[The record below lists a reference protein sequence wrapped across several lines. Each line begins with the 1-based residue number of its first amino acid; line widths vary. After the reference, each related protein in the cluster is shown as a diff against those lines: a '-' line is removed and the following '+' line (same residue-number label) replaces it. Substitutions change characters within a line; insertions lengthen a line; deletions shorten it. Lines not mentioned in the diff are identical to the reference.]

1 MLLPFTIVNSPLKSC
16 FDTVTT
22 MFGIEVPSYANNVI
36 SNINSK
42 YEILGVHYLEGIQE
56 VGWAEVILR
65 VNMQNHFTTLLS
77 LTNNL
82 KEISSIPISDSI
94 KKTIDH
100 NGDTFSMSENQPI
113 DATETITT
121 PYIKVKGRNGY
132 QATDTTEHNT
142 VEEAKMRN
150 ELTERV
156 VYNLSM
162 WLENMLQLVLE
173 EYSTMY

>member
-1 MLLPFTIVNSPLKSC
+1 MLVDFDSNASPLMES
-16 FDTVTT
+16 FQEVAT
-22 MFGIEVPSYANNVI
+22 MFGIEVPSYANTVI

-42 YEILGVHYLEGIQE
+42 YNILGVHYLEGIQYSS
-56 VGWAEVILR
+56 WAKSILLP
-65 VNMQNHFTTLLS
+65 NMQKHFTTLLS

-82 KEISSIPISDSI
+82 KEISSIPLNDSI

-132 QATDTTEHNT
+132 KATDTTEHNT
-142 VEEAKMRN
+142 VDEAKMRN

-156 VYNLSM
+156 VYNFSV
-162 WLENMLQLVLE
+162 WIENMLQLVLE
-173 EYSTMY
+173 EYNVLY

>member
-1 MLLPFTIVNSPLKSC
+1 MLLPFDIVNSPLKSC
-16 FDTVTT
+16 FDTVAT
-22 MFGIEVPSYANNVI
+22 MYGIEVPSYADRII

-56 VGWAEVILR
+56 TGWAQVILR
-65 VNMQNHFTTLLS
+65 ANMQKHFTTLLS

-82 KEISSIPISDSI
+82 KELSSIPLNDSI

-100 NGDTFSMSENQPI
+100 SGNTFSMSENQPV

-121 PYIKVKGRNGY
+121 PYIKVNGKNGY
-132 QATDTTEHNT
+132 KATDTTEHNT
-142 VEEAKMRN
+142 VDEAKMRN

-173 EYSTMY
+173 EYNVLY